1 MKKLLI
7 VGLVLAAML
16 LLGVMIVKA
25 TAPEVVWRCYVEPV
39 VYEEDGYWVVEC
51 GSGNEIMMT
60 EDGGQGTEE
69 AYPGP
74 GVEPYPEPEP
84 DPPGCIRAWDGEECW
99 PSE

>member
-1 MKKLLI
+1 MKKVLI
-7 VGLVLAAML
+7 GVLVLVAML

-51 GSGNEIMMT
+51 GSGNEVKM
-60 EDGGQGTEE
+60 EE
-69 AYPGP
+69 GYPGP
-74 GVEPYPEPEP
+74 GSEPYPEP
-84 DPPGCIRAWDGEECW
+84 DPVETPGCIRAWDGEECW